1 MDTLLFPSLKAHLFL
16 STPRTGDD
24 AESMQKGFMAS
35 SDNLQLLD
43 RRHTCRVAQL
53 IAA

>member
-1 MDTLLFPSLKAHLFL
+1 MDTLLFPGLKAHLFL
-16 STPRTGDD
+16 STPRTGGD

-43 RRHTCRVAQL
+43 RSHT
-53 IAA
+53 